1 MPEIKNQFTGGRM
14 NKDLDERLIP
24 KGEYRDAMNIQVTTS
39 EGSDVGAVQNILGNV
54 PGCTYIN
61 PNDNPIVSGSSA
73 VGSISDEKNDSLY
86 WFIAGPKNQSN
97 LPLPPNQSTSFKD
110 IIMRSTGSN
119 SGAAVCEPV
128 FVDKFKY
135 CLGVQ
140 PQTSLSILN
149 SITLSN
155 TSLYSNVTVGM
166 YATGFNGS
174 TQAFG
179 PTLITSVGTLN
190 TVPVNY
196 QSGFTSTSSFPV
208 VHNTTFTLL
217 FWDNNGNPSGT
228 FLQKETNVIYLNQ
241 YFGNN
246 PSDLIGNTFVLD
258 TFTTPQNFTI
268 STAIFSNDFDDDGNL
283 IGYIKITLDTN
294 ITCFS
299 LLNNCAINGF
309 APLSPYNADLA
320 DHAVASSLANGNPIT
335 GTITSNT
342 PVVSYTPNNIIYI
355 PPSYSQWLD
364 EIYRT
369 LWDDTSGVPVST
381 GAQLLINSTNF
392 PPNSCIDPASVID
405 PAGGFLVGPPIV
417 FNNSFGVI
425 DCDSG
430 NSVNALRA
438 NTLNRPITLTTQ
450 NGVSA
455 IFLNNSVNFQ
465 DVDTI
470 CFESDKV
477 LNFDPNR
484 LITGVNIVDDMLF
497 WTDNFSEP
505 KKINI
510 ARGISGTDTA
520 GDTHTAVVNSEA
532 GLNLLNYTPIKEE
545 HITVIKKA
553 PKSSLNM
560 ELESSRDPDKNY
572 SGIVTISD
580 DSNLPLTS
588 MWSNW
593 LLNSNSLTP
602 QTTNPYDFSAVTT
615 EEGSNIIR
623 FVILTDLD
631 TNPTFN
637 LDDWKI
643 GAKVVLK
650 EFDNGVAPQT
660 PITDYTIKGHVTD
673 WNWTNNLGEI
683 QDVNSF
689 TSSSVNG
696 VKVAIKVTSIARP
709 PLTAT
714 GSLNY
719 GIDLFDEVEKLY
731 EFKLPRFSYRYK
743 YEDGEYSTFAPFT
756 SVAFKP
762 SSFDYHP
769 KKGYNLGMTNNI
781 KKVHLKGFV
790 TEDIPLDVTG
800 IDILYKEDSSPN
812 VYIVETIHPTSEATI
827 SNAFG
832 VQFNNWQLNKFTIEN
847 ENIKGVLP
855 SNQLLRPWDNVP
867 KKALAQE
874 ITGSRIVYGNYEQN
888 YDLTTNG
895 YRYSP
900 KFSSDLIS
908 DSSNIKSI
916 KSLRE
921 YQLGVVFADK
931 YGRETPVISNNTG
944 TFKVEK
950 SEGIKANKLQVSLN
964 SSSAPQNVTNF
975 KFYIKETSGEYY
987 NMAMDRYWD
996 AEDGNIWVSFASSD
1010 RNKIDEDS
1018 FLILKKGVD
1027 SNDLIEDPAR
1037 FKVIAIENEAPD
1049 FIKINKTVI
1058 SDVEHQFTTITQ
1070 NIFIQN
1076 STELPTSGSKFFSL
1090 RYDTGTTPIY
1100 SNTSIKNLYRADG
1113 IAPNEEIYFQLLSQ
1127 DGAKSSVPMRIA
1139 KIDIDGELDPITNTF
1154 LVATNFVIVLEKAFG
1169 DDINKFTNDPQ
1180 GNNVDY
1186 IVDGTRA
1193 IFWSYKKEN
1202 SPEFD
1207 GRFFVK
1213 IFEEEVFT
1221 QYIVNNP
1228 TAASQS
1234 NNYSSVLSQK
1244 IYSFNASSHDKAW
1257 NSASG
1262 NIHSTGTAVSLENT
1276 QPVFG
1281 AAQWQDY
1288 IQATDNNGFQQGVSN
1303 NNWKSHAAFFR
1314 GLNIVKAQGGT
1325 SNGQQLFQHGI
1336 NKRQATDTM
1345 DLHSP
1350 VNPSN
1355 ASWVQFEDVWFIDG
1369 ETSTGFHTG
1378 EWGGPHNSNDHSGVG
1393 LDLTATTTG
1402 HIEIGFGGIQPGD
1415 PFKTGNA
1422 WPWNVNTQILG
1433 GVISQD
1439 DDFYNLEKNNHY
1451 NSNANNL
1458 AQYFKNGTVFSWK
1471 EDPTN
1476 QVFIVR
1482 GQEVWQLLRHEED
1495 LRRAGGS
1502 PLGTEKAVQ
1511 QATAREEAYG
1521 ISPSFVPGFL
1531 PTLTNEINNVTYHQS
1546 TFYRPDNYS
1555 VNYRFKFNDVG
1566 DAAKSIDW
1574 DPYTPGPIANGLEIP
1589 ITVTAVGANNE
1600 ITVSSL
1606 TGTDLNPA
1614 YGDQT
1619 ISVGMVWDTSTVP
1632 SNQNWTAGSVNQGA
1646 VISEINGLV
1655 LKFKNYDGTSPDNV
1669 FPTLTA
1675 TTGSPQIIHVRQFG
1689 MNGISRNSAK
1699 NINYFNDG
1707 EGFAAANN
1715 GVDAVGYTIDI
1726 KDNSS
1731 GSFESIFPR
1740 FPAVFETEPKEN
1752 NALDIYYEITD
1763 SIPTYLNSENISSI
1777 LPIGSV
1783 IEIKAVDSSVGTNGF
1798 ISSTDNITILSNT
1811 YNGSGNEIIVS
1822 SNLGGFNIVF
1832 GDKLLVTKPNGD
1844 IFEFEIK
1851 EMTATTT
1858 PLSVFK
1864 LNRNI
1869 LQQKITSNW
1878 HNCFSF
1884 GNGVESNRIR
1894 DNFNLPFMSNGVK
1907 VSTTL
1912 DQEYKKENRKYGLI
1926 YSGLYNSTSGLNNLN
1941 QFLQAEKIT
1950 KDLNPTYGSIQKLHA
1965 GWGQSGDL
1973 LALCEDR
1980 VLKILANKDSLF
1992 NADGDTN
1999 VTSTNNVLGTAL
2011 PYSGEYGISKNPE
2024 SFASEAYRAYFTD
2037 KVRGSVMRLS
2047 MDGITPISGHGMKDY
2062 FKDNLKKSNKLI
2074 GSYDDKKDEY
2084 NLTLKDIEKTV
2095 TFKENSKGWVSFKSF
2110 FPENAISCANEY
2122 YTFKDGNLWR
2132 HHEQS
2137 QDRNT
2142 FYHVLGST
2150 TSFTPSS
2157 VNVILNDSP
2166 NSIKTFH
2173 TLNYEGS
2180 QSKIIAFTNYN
2191 TFVPGTNVVS
2201 GNVFNNEYYNLQDKK
2216 GWYVE
2221 NVITDQDQGSLS
2233 EFIEKEGKWFNYI
2246 KGV

>member
-1 MPEIKNQFTGGRM
+1 
-14 NKDLDERLIP
+14 
-24 KGEYRDAMNIQVTTS
+24 
-39 EGSDVGAVQNILGNV
+39 
-54 PGCTYIN
+54 
-61 PNDNPIVSGSSA
+61 
-73 VGSISDEKNDSLY
+73 
-86 WFIAGPKNQSN
+86 
-97 LPLPPNQSTSFKD
+97 
-110 IIMRSTGSN
+110 
-119 SGAAVCEPV
+119 
-128 FVDKFKY
+128 
-135 CLGVQ
+135 
-140 PQTSLSILN
+140 
-149 SITLSN
+149 
-155 TSLYSNVTVGM
+155 
-166 YATGFNGS
+166 
-174 TQAFG
+174 
-179 PTLITSVGTLN
+179 
-190 TVPVNY
+190 
-196 QSGFTSTSSFPV
+196 
-208 VHNTTFTLL
+208 
-217 FWDNNGNPSGT
+217 
-228 FLQKETNVIYLNQ
+228 
-241 YFGNN
+241 
-246 PSDLIGNTFVLD
+246 
-258 TFTTPQNFTI
+258 
-268 STAIFSNDFDDDGNL
+268 
-283 IGYIKITLDTN
+283 
-294 ITCFS
+294 
-299 LLNNCAINGF
+299 
-309 APLSPYNADLA
+309 
-320 DHAVASSLANGNPIT
+320 
-335 GTITSNT
+335 
-342 PVVSYTPNNIIYI
+342 
-355 PPSYSQWLD
+355 
-364 EIYRT
+364 
-369 LWDDTSGVPVST
+369 
-381 GAQLLINSTNF
+381 
-392 PPNSCIDPASVID
+392 
-405 PAGGFLVGPPIV
+405 
-417 FNNSFGVI
+417 
-425 DCDSG
+425 
-430 NSVNALRA
+430 
-438 NTLNRPITLTTQ
+438 
-450 NGVSA
+450 
-455 IFLNNSVNFQ
+455 
-465 DVDTI
+465 
-470 CFESDKV
+470 
-477 LNFDPNR
+477 
-484 LITGVNIVDDMLF
+484 
-497 WTDNFSEP
+497 
-505 KKINI
+505 
-510 ARGISGTDTA
+510 
-520 GDTHTAVVNSEA
+520 
-532 GLNLLNYTPIKEE
+532 
-545 HITVIKKA
+545 
-553 PKSSLNM
+553 
-560 ELESSRDPDKNY
+560 
-572 SGIVTISD
+572 
-580 DSNLPLTS
+580 

-593 LLNSNSLTP
+593 LLDFNGATP
-602 QTTNPYDFSAVTT
+602 LASNPYDFSTVTT

-631 TNPTFN
+631 GNATFN

-643 GAKVVLK
+643 GTKVVLK
-650 EFDNGVAPQT
+650 EFDNGVAPQI

-673 WNWTNNLGEI
+673 WSFTNNLGET
-683 QDVNSF
+683 QDANSF
-689 TSSSVNG
+689 TSSDSPYG

-709 PLTAT
+709 PSTAS

-719 GIDLFDEVEKLY
+719 GIDLFDEVKKLY

-756 SVAFKP
+756 SVAFNP

-812 VYIVETIHPTSEATI
+812 VYIVETIQPTSEATI
-827 SNAFG
+827 TNAFG
-832 VQFNNWQLNKFTIEN
+832 VKFNNWQLNEFTIEN
-847 ENIKGVLP
+847 ENIKGILP

-888 YDLTTNG
+888 YDLITNG
-895 YRYSP
+895 SRYSP
-900 KFSSDLIS
+900 KFSSDLIP
-908 DSSNIKSI
+908 DSSNLKSI

-1058 SDVEHQFTTITQ
+1058 SDIEHQFTTTAQ

-1076 STELPTSGSKFFSL
+1076 SSELPTSGSKFFSL
-1090 RYDTGTTPIY
+1090 RYDTGSTPIY
-1100 SNTSIKNLYRADG
+1100 SNTSIKNLYKADG
-1113 IAPNEEIYFQLLSQ
+1113 IAPGEEIYFQLLSQ

-1139 KIDIDGELDPITNTF
+1139 KIDLDGELDPATNTF
-1154 LVATNFVIVLEKAFG
+1154 TQAANFKIVLEKAFG
-1169 DDINKFTNDPQ
+1169 DDINKFTDDPQ
-1180 GNNVDY
+1180 GNNVSY

-1228 TAASQS
+1228 SAEIKT

-1262 NIHSTGTAVSLENT
+1262 NIHSTGTAVSFPT
-1276 QPVFG
+1276 TSAP
-1281 AAQWQDY
+1281 QWQDY
-1288 IQATDNNGFQQGVSN
+1288 IQATNNNGLLQGVSGD
-1303 NNWKSHAAFFR
+1303 NWKSHAAFFR
-1314 GLNIVKAQGGT
+1314 GLNVVKAQGGT
-1325 SNGQQLFQHGI
+1325 SNGETLTQHGI
-1336 NKRQATDTM
+1336 NKRKGTDTM

-1350 VNPSN
+1350 VNSSD
-1355 ASWVQFEDVWFIDG
+1355 ASWVEFEDVWFIDG

-1378 EWGGPHNSNDHSGVG
+1378 EWGGPHNSSDHSGVG

-1402 HIEIGFGGIQPGD
+1402 HIEIGFGGIQPEDSFVG
-1415 PFKTGNA
+1415 GNE
-1422 WPWNVNTQILG
+1422 WPWNVKTQVFG
-1433 GVISQD
+1433 GNISQD
-1439 DDFYNLEKNNHY
+1439 DDFYNLEENNLY
-1451 NSNANNL
+1451 DSNANNL
-1458 AQYFKNGTVFSWK
+1458 AQYFSNGTVFSWK

-1476 QVFIVR
+1476 QVFVVR

-1495 LRRAGGS
+1495 PRRAGGS
-1502 PLGTEKAVQ
+1502 VAQKATQ
-1511 QATAREEAYG
+1511 QGTAREEGYG
-1521 ISPSFVPGFL
+1521 ITIPAGGTLFL
-1531 PTLTNEINNVTYHQS
+1531 PPSLDPLTNEINNVTYHQS

-1555 VNYRFKFNDVG
+1555 VNYRFKFNDVF
-1566 DAAKSIDW
+1566 DATKSIDW
-1574 DPYTPGPIANGLEIP
+1574 DPYTPGPIANGLQIP

-1619 ISVGMVWDTSTVP
+1619 ISVGMVWDTSFVP
-1632 SNQNWTAGSVNQGA
+1632 SGQNWSAGTANQGA

-1655 LKFKNYDGTSPDNV
+1655 LKFKNYDGTNPDNV
-1669 FPTLTA
+1669 FPTLSA
-1675 TTGSPQIIHVRQFG
+1675 TTSSPQIIHIRQFG

-1707 EGFAAANN
+1707 EGFSDANN

-1731 GSFESIFPR
+1731 GSFESVFPR
-1740 FPAVFETEPKEN
+1740 FPAVFETEPKETK
-1752 NALDIYYEITD
+1752 ALDVYYEITD
-1763 SIPTYLNSENISSI
+1763 SIPTYLNDENISSI
-1777 LPIGSV
+1777 LPLGSI
-1783 IEIKAVDSSVGTNGF
+1783 IEIKAVDSNVGTNGF
-1798 ISSTDNITILSNT
+1798 ISSAFNITIVSNT
-1811 YNGSGNEIIVS
+1811 YNGSGNEIVVS
-1822 SNLGGFNIVF
+1822 SNLGGFNIVS
-1832 GDKLLVTKPNGD
+1832 GDKLLVKKPNGD
-1844 IFEFEIK
+1844 TFEFEIK
-1851 EMTATTT
+1851 EATVTPGSG

-1980 VLKILANKDSLF
+1980 VLKILANKDALF

-2062 FKDNLKKSNKLI
+2062 FKNNLKKSNKLI

-2095 TFKENSKGWVSFKSF
+2095 TFKENVKGWVSFKSF

-2132 HHEQS
+2132 HHDGS

-2166 NSIKTFH
+2166 NSIKNFY

-2180 QSKIIAFTNYN
+2180 QSKVIAFTNYN

-2201 GNVFNNEYYNLQDKK
+2201 GNVFNNEYYNLQDKD

-2221 NVITDQDQGSLS
+2221 NVTTDQDQGSLS